1 MPAGASIRDV
11 RIFLRSGAAAAIV
24 VLAISGCTVT
34 NVVEEPDPAA
44 IPSGEPAAQG
54 AEATGPLTVVG
65 SGRAVGLNLGWRYA
79 VYESADGLCTQLE
92 MAQTTSAAC
101 GSPLP
106 AEGEHI
112 GGVSVGGVGDD
123 GITVV
128 DGIVSDE
135 VVTVWIVDEQQG
147 RVPAT
152 IMPLEEAGLEGQA
165 FVGFMP
171 SDGTAT
177 HIQAVA
183 VSGEILQ
190 TYELP

>member
-1 MPAGASIRDV
+1 MRTIS
-11 RIFLRSGAAAAIV
+11 LSAAIGAILL
-24 VLAISGCTVT
+24 LALAACTVT
-34 NVVEEPDPAA
+34 SVEEEPDPAA
-44 IPSGEPAAQG
+44 IPSGELVAQG

-65 SGRAVGLNLGWRYA
+65 SGRAVGLNLGWRFA

-92 MAQTTSAAC
+92 MAQVTTAGC
-101 GSPLP
+101 GNPLP

-112 GGVSVGGVGDD
+112 GGVSVDGVGEG

-152 IMPLEEAGLEGQA
+152 LMPLDEAGLEGQA

-171 SDGTAT
+171 ADGTAT
-177 HIQAVA
+177 HLQAVA
-183 VSGEILQ
+183 LSGEILQ